1 MARLTTD
8 EARGLAE
15 QFHRISKELGDYRFA
30 HWNELRK
37 DERSEIESL
46 EWSLL
51 NASADFAA
59 SALDITL
66 DDIAPVVKR
75 VAGSTRRMKAAI
87 RRAKRSKD
95 VLAIAAAAVKL
106 SAAIVSGS
114 PSAIAKALE
123 RAIKISS

>member
-15 QFHRISKELGDYRFA
+15 QFYRISKELGDYRFA

-87 RRAKRSKD
+87 RKAKRSKD

>member
-1 MARLTTD
+1 MAKLTTD

-15 QFHRISKELGDYRFA
+15 RFYRVSKELGDYRFA
-30 HWNELRK
+30 HWKELRK
-37 DERSEIESL
+37 EERDAIESL

-51 NASADFAA
+51 NASADFTAA
-59 SALDITL
+59 ALGIALDDL
-66 DDIAPVVKR
+66 APVMKR
-75 VAGSTRRMKAAI
+75 VAGSTRGMKAAI
-87 RRAKRSKD
+87 RKAKRSKD

-123 RAIKISS
+123 RAVKVSS

>member
-1 MARLTTD
+1 MARLTTV

-15 QFHRISKELGDYRFA
+15 QFYRISKELGDYRFA
-30 HWNELRK
+30 HWKELRK

-75 VAGSTRRMKAAI
+75 VAGSARRMKAAI

>member
-1 MARLTTD
+1 MARLTTG
-8 EARGLAE
+8 EARDLSE
-15 QFHRISKELGDYRFA
+15 QFYRISKELGDYRFA

-37 DERSEIESL
+37 DERAEIESL

-51 NASADFAA
+51 NSSADFAA

-75 VAGSTRRMKAAI
+75 VAGSTRRMKTAI
-87 RRAKRSKD
+87 RKAKRSKD
-95 VLAIAAAAVKL
+95 VFAIAAAAVKL

-123 RAIKISS
+123 RAIKVSS

>member
-1 MARLTTD
+1 MARLTTE

-15 QFHRISKELGDYRFA
+15 HFYRISKELGDYRFA
-30 HWNELRK
+30 HWHELSKNERA
-37 DERSEIESL
+37 EIESL

-59 SALDITL
+59 SALGIAL

-75 VAGSTRRMKAAI
+75 VAGSTRRMKTAI
-87 RRAKRSKD
+87 RKAKRSKD
-95 VLAIAAAAVKL
+95 VLAIAAAAVTL